1 MSRIGKTPVVIPDGV
16 EVKINGNTVEAKGPK
31 GTDSVDFLSSVKVE
45 QVEKEIIVTRNS
57 DGKEARSAHGLTR
70 ALINNLVVGVSTGYK
85 RELEVVG
92 TGFTVAADKGGLL
105 LNVGFSHPVYVG
117 PIDGITY
124 EVQKGNT
131 SFSVSGYNKYM
142 VGQVSAKIR
151 SVRPPEPFKGKGIRY
166 KDEYVRR
173 KAGKTVGK

>member
-16 EVKINGNTVEAKGPK
+16 EVTISANTVEAKGPK
-31 GTDSVDFLSSVKVE
+31 GTDSVDFLPLVKVE
-45 QVEKEIIVTRNS
+45 QVEKEIIVTRHS
-57 DGKEARSAHGLTR
+57 DEKEARATHGLTR
-70 ALINNLVVGVSTGYK
+70 ALINNLVTGVSAGYT
-85 RELEVVG
+85 REMEVVG
-92 TGFTVAADKGGLL
+92 TGFTVTADKGGLL

-117 PIDGITY
+117 PVDGITY

-131 SFSVSGYNKYM
+131 AFSVSGYNKYM

>member
-1 MSRIGKTPVVIPDGV
+1 MSRIGKLPIVIPAGV
-16 EVKINGNTVEAKGPK
+16 ELKIHADFVEAKGPK
-31 GTDSVDFLSSVKVE
+31 GADFVETLPSVKVE
-45 QVEKEIIVTRNS
+45 QVENQIVVSRNS
-57 DGKEARSAHGLTR
+57 DDKDARAAHGLTR
-70 ALINNLVVGVSTGYK
+70 ALINNLVTGVSTGFS
-85 RELEVVG
+85 RDMEVIG
-92 TGFTVAADKGGLL
+92 TGYTVMAQQGGLL
-105 LNVGFSHPVYVG
+105 INVGFSHPVFIGAV
-117 PIDGITY
+117 DGIDY

-131 SFSVSGYNKYM
+131 SFTVKGYSKYM

>member
-1 MSRIGKTPVVIPDGV
+1 MSRIGKTPVVIPEGV
-16 EVKINGNTVEAKGPK
+16 EVKISGNTVEAKGPK
-31 GTDSVDFLSSVKVE
+31 GTDSLDFLPIVKVE
-45 QVEKEIIVTRNS
+45 QVEKEIIVTR
-57 DGKEARSAHGLTR
+57 DTDDKEARSAHGLTR
-70 ALINNLVVGVSTGYK
+70 ALINNLVVGVSSGYT
-85 RELEVVG
+85 RDLEVVG
-92 TGFTVAADKGGLL
+92 TGFTVTADKGGLL

-117 PIDGITY
+117 PVDGITY

-131 SFSVSGYNKYM
+131 AFSVSGYNKYM